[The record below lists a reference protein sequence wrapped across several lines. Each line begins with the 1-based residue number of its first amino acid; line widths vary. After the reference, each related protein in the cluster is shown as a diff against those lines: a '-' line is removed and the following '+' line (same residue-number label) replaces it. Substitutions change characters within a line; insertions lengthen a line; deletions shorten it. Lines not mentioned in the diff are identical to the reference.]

1 MRAHWGVQR
10 RSSRRRTSDRFEGDG
25 EDACGG
31 PGEVREDVRVADEV
45 DILSRVHDL
54 PTVCICFPSD
64 GVYLTLKQSSGSS
77 GAVRLCRECRPLHA
91 LHLERLVMHRERSL
105 VHGVGQIGTELL
117 ATYPL

>member
-1 MRAHWGVQR
+1 M
-10 RSSRRRTSDRFEGDG
+10 
-25 EDACGG
+25 
-31 PGEVREDVRVADEV
+31 REDVRVADEV

-91 LHLERLVMHRERSL
+91 LYLERLAMHRGRCL
-105 VHGVGQIGTELL
+105 VHGVGQVEMELVT
-117 ATYPL
+117 TYPL